1 MIININS
8 YHVHWSIFMPAQV
21 QYILPQSMFW
31 LYNEV
36 RRTEMHKSQESR
48 VESSDHK
55 VLFFLACF
63 PYGSGQLSRLSCG
76 YSLTSAEGEHLINLF
91 LENLQIFLQSSQI
104 LSDSVWEYR
113 TRLVYPPAIDINF
126 LVYSSVRTIS
136 MLQFWKSVLFFKI
149 AAAWGDASKWKKCH

>member
-1 MIININS
+1 
-8 YHVHWSIFMPAQV
+8 MPAQV

-48 VESSDHK
+48 VESSDYK

-76 YSLTSAEGEHLINLF
+76 YSLTSEEGEHLINLF

-104 LSDSVWEYR
+104 LSDSV
-113 TRLVYPPAIDINF
+113 
-126 LVYSSVRTIS
+126 
-136 MLQFWKSVLFFKI
+136 
-149 AAAWGDASKWKKCH
+149 

>member
-1 MIININS
+1 
-8 YHVHWSIFMPAQV
+8 MPAQV

-48 VESSDHK
+48 VESSDQK

-104 LSDSVWEYR
+104 LSDSV
-113 TRLVYPPAIDINF
+113 
-126 LVYSSVRTIS
+126 
-136 MLQFWKSVLFFKI
+136 
-149 AAAWGDASKWKKCH
+149 